1 MSNTTPQY
9 DVVIVGAGV
18 SGNLI
23 AKQLGLAGKKVLILE
38 AGLPV
43 PDSREEYMENF
54 YLALA
59 KTPESPYPDLA
70 GRTGSEK
77 QPVGK
82 LPDPATLPTPRAT
95 VLTIGQPPDV
105 SYLVQAQPD
114 SAFHPKNPQN
124 PPTQP
129 DGSVRGLQF
138 SSTFERNGGGTSWH
152 WLGTSLRELENDI
165 QLNTKYGHGVDW
177 PITYGELQELWAL
190 AEKEIGVSASVAQQE
205 PLEVV
210 GLKYPPAYQY
220 PMQAIPMSMVD
231 QAMSQAVAGL
241 QVPGMIDDDGNPDAK
256 TDPTMYDVFVTPTPQ
271 GRNSEPYDDRR
282 VCAGNTN
289 CIPICPIQ
297 AKWDPTVTLGKALD
311 TGKVSVSYKSVAY
324 NVATDG
330 TNATRID
337 YYQWSRDAS
346 GKLSKVSKSVT
357 GKIYVLACHA
367 IENAK
372 LLLLSNNQK
381 GIANRSDQVG
391 RNLMDHPLYLTWALA
406 PQPIF
411 GYRGPLA
418 TSGIESLRD
427 GAFRK
432 YRASFRMEIGN
443 EGWNFAVGDPYT
455 TTLDFI
461 QGTNNS
467 SVNPPPPPSGQPSGQ
482 TVRLGGLKLVERLNN
497 IFTRQFRIGCM
508 FDQSPLAENRVTLDI
523 DKETGKPNNVDGLGL
538 PRPKVEYGLDRYT
551 MEGFRMAAFVCSKVY
566 ERMGATEFTK
576 NTVGR
581 AGDFTYKGEKGED
594 YNYHYYGAGHL
605 VGTHRMGDSP
615 STSVVDASQRS
626 HDVQNLWIVGS
637 GSFPTVATA
646 NPTLTLMGL
655 AFKSANGIL
664 AALGS

>member
-1 MSNTTPQY
+1 MSAGTPQY

-23 AKQLGLAGKKVLILE
+23 AKELGLAGKKVLILE

-54 YLALA
+54 FLALA
-59 KTPESPYPDLA
+59 KTPEAPYPAIA
-70 GRTGSEK
+70 GRKGS
-77 QPVGK
+77 QDHPVGE
-82 LPDPATLPTPRAT
+82 LPKPATLPTPRAT
-95 VLTIGQPPDV
+95 VLSLGQSPET
-105 SYLVQAQPD
+105 SYLVQQQP
-114 SAFHPKNPQN
+114 FVNLHPKDPNPQN
-124 PPTQP
+124 PPP
-129 DGSVRGLQF
+129 DKDGNVRGLQF

-165 QLNTKYGHGVDW
+165 RMKTVYDHAQDW
-177 PITYGELQELWAL
+177 PVTYSELQELWAL
-190 AEKEIGVSASVAQQE
+190 AEKEIGVAASTAQQE

-210 GLKYPPAYQY
+210 GLEYPAGYQY

-231 QAMSQAVAGL
+231 QAVSNGIAGL
-241 QVPGMIDDDGNPDAK
+241 QVPGMLDGQDD
-256 TDPTMYDVFVTPTPQ
+256 TLYDVFVTPTPA

-311 TGKVSVSYKSVAY
+311 TNKVTVSYRSVAY
-324 NVATDG
+324 NVALDG
-330 TNATRID
+330 KNATRID
-337 YYQWSRDAS
+337 YYQWSRDNGGA
-346 GKLSKVSKSVT
+346 LSKVSKSVT
-357 GKIYVLACHA
+357 AKIYVLACHA

-372 LLLLSNNQK
+372 LLLLSNNWN
-381 GIANRSDQVG
+381 GIANSSDQVG

-432 YRASFRMEIGN
+432 YRSSFRMEIGN
-443 EGWNFAVGDPYT
+443 EGWNFSKGDPYT
-455 TTLDFI
+455 TTMDFI

-467 SVNPPPPPSGQPSGQ
+467 NVNPPPGGSGQA
-482 TVRLGGLKLVERLNN
+482 VRLGGLKLVEQLNN

-508 FDQSPLAENRVTLDI
+508 FDQSPLAENRVTLDL
-523 DKETGKPNNVDGLGL
+523 DANRKPNNVDGLGL
-538 PRPKVEYGLDRYT
+538 PRPKVEYGLDPYT
-551 MEGFRMAAFVCSKVY
+551 MEGFQMAAYVCSKVY
-566 ERMGATEFTK
+566 ERMGATEFTT
-576 NTVGR
+576 NGVGGT
-581 AGDFTYKGEKGED
+581 GDFTYKGK
-594 YNYHYYGAGHL
+594 NYHYYGAGHV
-605 VGTHRMGDSP
+605 VGTHRMGADSK
-615 STSVVDASQRS
+615 TSVVDASQRS

-637 GSFPTVATA
+637 GSFPTVCTA
-646 NPTLTLMGL
+646 NPTLTLLAL
-655 AFKSANGIL
+655 AFKSAKTIL